1 MLKDVKP
8 EDIEDVTER
17 YVHLFTEER
26 NSDIVKKV
34 NLKDNSFY
42 LISLI
47 EHKPDVDYNVFQEMN
62 GGIDEDV
69 KKNMHNNACIPS
81 AFHLYLRLQ
90 GKSTD
95 RGRGADQGES

>member
-1 MLKDVKP
+1 M
-8 EDIEDVTER
+8 
-17 YVHLFTEER
+17 
-26 NSDIVKKV
+26 
-34 NLKDNSFY
+34 
-42 LISLI
+42 ISLI
-47 EHKPDVDYNVFQEMN
+47 EHKSDVDYNVFQEMI

-81 AFHLYLRLQ
+81 AFHLYFRLQ